1 MENFNF
7 PSVEKE
13 KPEIKE
19 LGAFD
24 ENYFKELEGN
34 DGWLALGDE
43 NYSNQTYFTVYGD
56 NNEKLGIVGVFDT
69 DEEKNVTHTVVDP
82 KYRGQGLA
90 AKFKDSLMAKL
101 NLSFITLTISLDNIA
116 SIHAT
121 EKLAGVKKI
130 SDEQYEQEFDKVK
143 YIYEPPK
150 K

>member
-1 MENFNF
+1 METLEFAK
-7 PSVEKE
+7 VEKE
-13 KPEIKE
+13 RPEIKN
-19 LGAFD
+19 LGDFD
-24 ENYFKELEGN
+24 IEYFKELEGV
-34 DGWLALGDE
+34 DGWLALGDDS
-43 NYSNQTYFTVYGD
+43 YSNQSYFTVYGV
-56 NNEKLGIVGVFDT
+56 NNEKLGIVGVFNT

-90 AKFKDSLMAKL
+90 AKFKDSLIDKL
-101 NLSFITLTISLDNIA
+101 NLPFITLTISSDNLA

-121 EKLAGVKKI
+121 EKLPGVKKI